1 MKILKQIAILF
12 SICCISLCIEKI
24 LPIPFPASV
33 IGMILLLIL
42 LFTKRIR
49 LESIKETSSLLLQ
62 SLPLL
67 FIPADVNI
75 VNYFDVIWANFGPLM
90 VVCVVSLFIT
100 FAATAYAVQ
109 LTMKLMEKRKEKE
122 NSYGTDE

>member
-12 SICCISLCIEKI
+12 SICFISLCIEKI